1 MAAIAHGF
9 SPSFSLIRG
18 AASVHSSCPRAL
30 SRSDVQGAFR
40 ASPLGLRMA
49 GDAKATKSRYTYISK
64 PAGKIG
70 FLVNIWKNEAE
81 NQRGRGWLSSTEEEM
96 IELQRVAATSQQ
108 LQEGMRTIMQ
118 KAVAEKAAEA
128 NGGVM
133 PDSIPEYIVNL
144 NVIVAISGGFGSAC
158 ALYTKK
164 EDWLEIEYLVA
175 NTQMDGQFDAQ
186 KDVVKH
192 LVGPALCPELTLAA
206 LRFECPELIRGG
218 PVVGAHA
225 RDSVRRAYGPRVPRA
240 EGRRGVQRVHRL
252 LGINSKIG
260 ASAPSFQCK
269 PPDDV

>member
-1 MAAIAHGF
+1 
-9 SPSFSLIRG
+9 
-18 AASVHSSCPRAL
+18 
-30 SRSDVQGAFR
+30 
-40 ASPLGLRMA
+40 MA

-192 LVGPALCPELTLAA
+192 LV
-206 LRFECPELIRGG
+206 
-218 PVVGAHA
+218 
-225 RDSVRRAYGPRVPRA
+225 A
-240 EGRRGVQRVHRL
+240 EAKKEGLKEVRL
-252 LGINSKIG
+252 LARTHETLFGEHTDLGFRELKDGEEYSEYTD
-260 ASAPSFQCK
+260 F
-269 PPDDV
+269 